1 MSDAEQRYLRISVTN
16 KWNTMNMS
24 LESHFY
30 LKCTSRTGFS
40 PCLRP
45 ETELDSS
52 CSKGF
57 LLRPTCVYH
66 RRAVT
71 VIASPCFKIRFWER
85 TMLIINTIIMSWK
98 WGLRTLEQVTFRK
111 LFRKINPKISGH
123 QIEISVQQKW
133 IN

>member
-1 MSDAEQRYLRISVTN
+1 MSSCPILRAPWRCHSVEWRLLSLLCGYEAHESTQNGMSDAEQRYLRISVTN

-85 TMLIINTIIMSWK
+85 TMLIIIQ
-98 WGLRTLEQVTFRK
+98 L
-111 LFRKINPKISGH
+111 
-123 QIEISVQQKW
+123 
-133 IN
+133 